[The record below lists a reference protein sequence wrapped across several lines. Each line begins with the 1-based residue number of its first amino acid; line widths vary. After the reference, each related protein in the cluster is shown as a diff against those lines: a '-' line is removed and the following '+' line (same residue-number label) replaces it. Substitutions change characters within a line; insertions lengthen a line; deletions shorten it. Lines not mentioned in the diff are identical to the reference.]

1 MGKIWI
7 VLVIVLTLYGAG
19 TTDSVNY
26 SVPEVNY
33 PIDNPYS
40 VKSIELGKLMF
51 FDMRMSRDSSLSC
64 GSCHLESKAFTDGIP
79 RSVGKGGQSLDRN
92 APSLINIAF
101 QDSGLMW
108 DRGVPTLEMQVLVP
122 VQEHKEFDFNLML
135 IAERFKKDSQYVRLA
150 EQAYKREID
159 PFVIT
164 RAIANYER
172 SLIGFKSK
180 YDRVMQGVEEFS
192 DQEMNGYELFNGKAN
207 CVNCHSGILFSDL
220 SLKNNGLY
228 NDPYPIDSGRMRI
241 TKKEEDRDLYKVP
254 SLRNVALTSPYMH
267 DGSIETLTSV
277 IDHYVSGGKNHKNK
291 SRKIKTIDLT
301 EQEKVNLVEFMNTL
315 TDNDY

>member
-1 MGKIWI
+1 MVKFWMG
-7 VLVIVLTLYGAG
+7 LVVVLTLYGANTIG
-19 TTDSVNY
+19 SGNY
-26 SVPEVNY
+26 KVPKVKY
-33 PIDNPYS
+33 PKDNPYS
-40 VKSIELGKLMF
+40 KESIELGKLMF
-51 FDMRMSRDSSLSC
+51 FDKRMSRDSSLSC
-64 GSCHLESKAFTDGIP
+64 GSCHFESKAFTDGVP
-79 RSVGKGGQSLDRN
+79 RSVGNGGALLDRN

-122 VQEHKEFDFNLML
+122 VQEHKEFDFNLIL
-135 IAERFKKDSQYVRLA
+135 IAERFKKDTQYVRLSKH
-150 EQAYKREID
+150 AYQREID

-172 SLIGFKSK
+172 SLVGFKSK

-192 DQEMNGYELFNGKAN
+192 DKEMSGYELFNGKAN

-241 TKKEEDRDLYKVP
+241 TKKEKDRDLYKVP

-267 DGSIETLTSV
+267 DGSIETLEAV
-277 IDHYVSGGKNHKNK
+277 IEHYISGGKHHKNK
-291 SRKIKTIDLT
+291 SRKISLVELT
-301 EQEKVNLVEFMNTL
+301 EQEKVNLVEFLNTL
-315 TDNDY
+315 TDDNY